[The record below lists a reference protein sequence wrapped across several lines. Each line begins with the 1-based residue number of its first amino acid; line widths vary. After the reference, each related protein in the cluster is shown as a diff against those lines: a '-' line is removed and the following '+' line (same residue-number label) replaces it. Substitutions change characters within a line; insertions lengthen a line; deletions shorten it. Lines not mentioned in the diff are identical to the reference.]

1 MRPNC
6 SQKRTE
12 KDSNCVFLQL
22 FNFFV
27 CVLWVYPSI
36 RHRSLPKMLHLER
49 KSFIHRSSSLQRSY
63 LSLVCVFLTFNNA
76 KFLWIFPAC
85 SFSLCHQ
92 LINFYNLSGSPR
104 SFVPVFFIMCW
115 MWMVDIV
122 ILNFTNLTY
131 YLAYDLNSFLCVPSK
146 SIGSPLSQ
154 HLLFSYQSKDTFTHY
169 ESETHL
175 SHVIETVCI
184 FSHVFLNLF

>member
-36 RHRSLPKMLHLER
+36 RHRSLPEMLHLER

-104 SFVPVFFIMCW
+104 SFVPVFFYYVLD
-115 MWMVDIV
+115 VDGGHSY
-122 ILNFTNLTY
+122 FKFY
-131 YLAYDLNSFLCVPSK
+131 K
-146 SIGSPLSQ
+146 SYI
-154 HLLFSYQSKDTFTHY
+154 LFSLWPKLFF
-169 ESETHL
+169 
-175 SHVIETVCI
+175 VCAI
-184 FSHVFLNLF
+184 QIDWLPTQPTSSF